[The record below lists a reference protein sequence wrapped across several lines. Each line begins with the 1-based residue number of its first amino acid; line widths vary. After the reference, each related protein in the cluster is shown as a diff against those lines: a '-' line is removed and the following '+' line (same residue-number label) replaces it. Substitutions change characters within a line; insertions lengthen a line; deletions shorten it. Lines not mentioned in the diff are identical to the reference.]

1 MAIHSRMRQ
10 SDHHLY
16 LLLFLLLLP
25 LHGSGFLSNNHLQSR
40 AKRQLVDTPCICRGS
55 SDGGGLVALRETV
68 VLLGRDPST
77 DGGCHWVDEQDVA
90 SVTRLLQGE
99 LEEVEE
105 ALQAVQEG
113 SASAA
118 AGRALLSECGDVLW
132 NAMLLCHVAGRAVRE
147 SSSGEERSG
156 SGSAIES
163 AAAMASEKIRRRTPY
178 IAEWGPAGS
187 GSVSRVDAEAAWNA
201 AKAAEGG
208 NSGA

>member
-1 MAIHSRMRQ
+1 M
-10 SDHHLY
+10 
-16 LLLFLLLLP
+16 
-25 LHGSGFLSNNHLQSR
+25 
-40 AKRQLVDTPCICRGS
+40 
-55 SDGGGLVALRETV
+55 

-156 SGSAIES
+156 SGSAIVIDDDEEDVVV
-163 AAAMASEKIRRRTPY
+163 ANLAPPASK
-178 IAEWGPAGS
+178 
-187 GSVSRVDAEAAWNA
+187 
-201 AKAAEGG
+201 KARKARK
-208 NSGA
+208 